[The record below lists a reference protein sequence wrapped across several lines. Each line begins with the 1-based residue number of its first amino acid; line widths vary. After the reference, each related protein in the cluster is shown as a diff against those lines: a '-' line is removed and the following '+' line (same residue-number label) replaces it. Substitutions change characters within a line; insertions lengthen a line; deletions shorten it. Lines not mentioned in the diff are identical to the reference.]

1 MRRIVVGA
9 TSLGGPALLRVP
21 NGSAYIYSSWLYLT
35 IRGGGGGE
43 PLPVVPRHFS
53 PWQIRHRIFL
63 RKADLPLWITS
74 RSEDRTVIDM
84 MLDSAGKTKSM
95 VDYQVVLTTNYSI
108 GLATELEIVV
118 SILLIVRS
126 QVGASMVAGG

>member
-1 MRRIVVGA
+1 
-9 TSLGGPALLRVP
+9 
-21 NGSAYIYSSWLYLT
+21 
-35 IRGGGGGE
+35 
-43 PLPVVPRHFS
+43 
-53 PWQIRHRIFL
+53 
-63 RKADLPLWITS
+63 
-74 RSEDRTVIDM
+74 
-84 MLDSAGKTKSM
+84 M